1 LFTNLATAV
10 HKWLKG
16 KTMSRTTPV
25 SDTHSKLGSLIEKW
39 TRTSNQFGNDT
50 GIPGLRL
57 SRWEAPTPPTSYT
70 HNASICLIA
79 QGKKQV
85 LLGGDSFIYDA
96 NHFLISSVNLPIT
109 ANIMEASKEK
119 PYLGLILELDLQEIS
134 QLIVD
139 SDYSGTQ
146 NKEAQ
151 KGIAVGTLSQPLL
164 DAFVRLLSLMDE
176 PESIKVLAPVIKR
189 EIFYRLLMSEQG
201 SRLNQI
207 VTDGSHSHQI
217 SKAIEWLKN
226 NFVKP
231 LSVGELAAYSGM
243 SKSAFYTH
251 FRSMTSM
258 TPLQFQK
265 KLRLSEARR
274 LMLTENLDAMAT
286 TFKVGYESPSQ
297 FSREYSRLFGSPP
310 SKDIKALREA
320 NMV

>member
-1 LFTNLATAV
+1 
-10 HKWLKG
+10 
-16 KTMSRTTPV
+16 MSRTTPV

-109 ANIMEASKEK
+109 ANIIEASKEK